1 MKAAVV
7 ERPGILKIKD
17 VPEPVVGEHDLL
29 VKVRTASICNATD
42 NHIYNGTFR
51 GGHDFYPQVLGH
63 EVHGEVIACGSGV
76 RAAPLGQRVVFYTDR
91 GGFCEYTTLDTTSLP
106 WARIPDSLSAEE
118 SPLCEMFH
126 GALLHTVYPSGLQ
139 AGEKVAVIGQGPLGL
154 VVTQCLKAT
163 APCTVGAVDF
173 QAFRLAKAK
182 ELGADRTYCRAELNA
197 SEIVSR
203 MTDEMGPV
211 DLAVVCTDINQS
223 DDEDVYEFAI
233 RLLRPRGRL
242 TGLTVSV
249 KGAGHR
255 ISVGRL
261 FEKHIL
267 MRRRLQD
274 VYSTNPS
281 EKVAQE
287 RVVFQRGVD
296 WVAQGKINLRA
307 MITHRLPLAEVE
319 HGLELCRSKP
329 GETIKVVLDIPG

>member
-7 ERPGILKIKD
+7 ERPGVLKIKD
-17 VPEPVVGEHDLL
+17 IPEPVVREHDLL

-63 EVHGEVIACGSGV
+63 EVHAEVIGCGPGV
-76 RAAPLGQRVVFYTDR
+76 RDAPLGQRVVFYTDR
-91 GGFCEYTTLDTTSLP
+91 GGFCEYTTLDTRSLP
-106 WARIPDSLSAEE
+106 WACIPESVSAEE

-163 APCTVGAVDF
+163 APCAVGVVDF
-173 QAFRLAKAK
+173 QPFRLAKARA
-182 ELGADRTYCRAELNA
+182 LGADYTYSRAELSA
-197 SEIVSR
+197 TDIVRR
-203 MTDEMGPV
+203 MGDEMGPV
-211 DLAVVCTDINQS
+211 DLAVVCTDTNQS
-223 DDEDVYEFAI
+223 ADEDVYEFAI

-242 TGLTVSV
+242 TGLSVAV

-255 ISVGRL
+255 VSIGRA
-261 FEKHIL
+261 FEKHIV
-267 MRRRLQD
+267 MRRRLVD
-274 VYSTNPS
+274 VYSTDPA

-287 RVVFQRGVD
+287 RVVFQRGVG
-296 WVAQGKINLRA
+296 WVAEGKINLRA
-307 MITHRLPLAEVE
+307 MITHRLPLADVE
-319 HGLELCRSKP
+319 HGLYLCRSQP